1 MSLRLNTRIFQ
12 LALILL
18 AASALALL
26 SSTVFAQTSGGSSGG
41 SEENVIK
48 DWQDATF
55 KERYNA
61 QEWLYNSMGSNI
73 LSTLNILTG
82 TIPDEVFSG
91 QGATSWRPAG
101 ALGSTTGLIASLY
114 TPPASGIEYIAQG
127 WNNFLGRPALA
138 QGSGLGFSGLAPLI
152 GIWRSFR
159 NVVYILAS
167 LIFIIL
173 GVMIMLRVKISSN
186 AVISLQS
193 AIPSIITTLILVTF
207 SYAIA
212 GLLIDIINLLHGV
225 FLAILFQAEGK
236 GLTSSLLDGIHDY
249 SFGKLALPQ
258 LDTITY
264 LTQRAIPLT
273 PLIGWGALLGTIIVG
288 IIGGVVNPTN
298 YALGFGIGIALTL
311 LIIAILVLV
320 WMFKFFFGLLKCY
333 IHVIFKIII
342 GPLEIAMGAFPQ
354 SKLGFGTWLWDIIAN
369 MAVFPISLL
378 FMVIANLIID
388 KTTSY
393 GLWTPSLLNGESIQA
408 SVGWLATFGN
418 LVPVAIGLGTVMLI
432 SRLPELIPQVIFS
445 LKPTAWETAIGQGMA
460 PAGKLAQYGMWQGA
474 DQILKAGSQ
483 TKWQKRVA
491 DQVNR
496 IPGVEIDEDNVG
508 KSTGILRNILQSAG
522 SQSGQKFNS

>member
-26 SSTVFAQTSGGSSGG
+26 SSTVFAQTSGDSSGG

-91 QGATSWRPAG
+91 QGTTSWRPAG

-167 LIFIIL
+167 LVFIIL
-173 GVMIMLRVKISSN
+173 GVMIMLRIKISSN

-236 GLTSSLLDGIHDY
+236 SLTSSLLEGIRDY

-273 PLIGWGALLGTIIVG
+273 PLVGWAGLVGVILGG
-288 IIGGVVNPTN
+288 IIGLAATGGNP
-298 YALGFGIGIALTL
+298 LGAVLGGGAGFQIGLGLVL
-311 LIIAILVLV
+311 LILCVMILI

-393 GLWTPSLLNGESIQA
+393 GLWTPSLLNGDSIQA

-418 LVPVAIGLGTVMLI
+418 LIPVAIGLGTVMLV
-432 SRLPELIPQVIFS
+432 SRLPELIPQVIFA
-445 LKPTAWETAIGQGMA
+445 LKPTAWETAIGQGLQT
-460 PAGKLAQYGMWQGA
+460 PKWLLQGR
-474 DQILKAGSQ
+474 DQAIATGA
-483 TKWQKRVA
+483 TIA
-491 DQVNR
+491 ANR
-496 IPGVEIDEDNVG
+496 LTSPGVDANVNATNATVQGWGAAGVNLVAGFFGG
-508 KSTGILRNILQSAG
+508 KPRGT
-522 SQSGQKFNS
+522 